1 VIADCGIRIAENL
14 KMPFA
19 KNQVEFPATDHS
31 QSAIGNPQPKLPRT
45 IITLSF
51 VSLCNDAAG
60 EIIYP
65 LLPLFL
71 TGTLGASKAFI
82 GLVEGIAESVSSLL
96 KLPAGWYSDRLK
108 KRKGMVLLGYS
119 IASLIRPLL
128 ALTTASWQVLALRFT
143 DRLGK
148 GLRSVPRDAMIADA
162 APAEARG
169 LAFGF
174 HRAMD
179 HTGAIVGALIA
190 AWLVG
195 IFHGD
200 YRRIFWI
207 AAIPGV
213 ITLFILIFL
222 VKEPPR
228 DLRPT
233 QATTSFTFDLS
244 AFPAHFKSFLG
255 ILLLFTLSNSSDAFL
270 LLRAQECGIRAP
282 MIPLLWALLH
292 VSKALSSIIGG
303 SLSDRFGRRTLILAG
318 WLLYALIYVGFALAR
333 AEWMVWALFA
343 VYGIYFGC
351 TEGVEKAM
359 VADLVAPE
367 KRGTAFGFYNLVI
380 GLGALPASLLLG
392 FLWQRHSA
400 EFALLTSAVIS
411 LIAVV
416 LFALFVTTQR
426 PGMERSGG

>member
-1 VIADCGIRIAENL
+1 
-14 KMPFA
+14 MPSA
-19 KNQVEFPATDHS
+19 KNQVEIPATN
-31 QSAIGNPQPKLPRT
+31 NPPSTIRHPPSKLPRT
-45 IITLSF
+45 VLALGF

-71 TGTLGASKAFI
+71 VETLGASKMFV

-96 KLPAGWYSDRLK
+96 KLPAGWYSDRLQ

-128 ALTTASWQVLALRFT
+128 ALTTASWQVLGLRLT

-148 GLRSVPRDAMIADA
+148 GLRSAPRDAMIADA
-162 APAEARG
+162 APVDARG

-179 HTGAIVGALIA
+179 HVGAIVGALLA

-195 IFHGD
+195 IFHSD
-200 YRRIFWI
+200 YRRIFWL

-213 ITLFILIFL
+213 ITLLLLIFL

-228 DLRPT
+228 DVQPAKST
-233 QATTSFTFDLS
+233 ASFTFDLS

-255 ILLLFTLSNSSDAFL
+255 ILLLFTLSTSSDAFL
-270 LLRAQECGIRAP
+270 LLRARECGVSAA

-292 VSKALSSIIGG
+292 VSKALSSIVGG
-303 SLSDRFGRRTLILAG
+303 SLSDRFGRRNLILTG
-318 WLLYALIYVGFALAR
+318 WLLYALIYVGFALAS
-333 AEWMVWALFA
+333 ASWVIWMLFA
-343 VYGIYFGC
+343 IYGIYFGC

-392 FLWQRHSA
+392 FLWQRYSA
-400 EFALLTSAVIS
+400 ELALMTSAVIS
-411 LIAVV
+411 LVAVV
-416 LFALFVTTQR
+416 LLAFFVTEQR
-426 PGMERSGG
+426 PEMERASE

>member
-1 VIADCGIRIAENL
+1 
-14 KMPFA
+14 M
-19 KNQVEFPATDHS
+19 
-31 QSAIGNPQPKLPRT
+31 
-45 IITLSF
+45 F
-51 VSLCNDAAG
+51 V
-60 EIIYP
+60 
-65 LLPLFL
+65 
-71 TGTLGASKAFI
+71 
-82 GLVEGIAESVSSLL
+82 GLVEGIAESASSLL

-148 GLRSVPRDAMIADA
+148 GLRSAPRDAMLADA

-195 IFHGD
+195 IYQSD
-200 YRRIFWI
+200 YRQIFWL
-207 AAIPGV
+207 AAIPGI

-222 VKEPPR
+222 VQEPPR
-228 DLRPT
+228 ALPP
-233 QATTSFTFDLS
+233 QKTTASFTFDL
-244 AFPAHFKSFLG
+244 AGFQPPFKSFLG
-255 ILLLFTLSNSSDAFL
+255 ILLLFTLSHSSDAFL
-270 LLRAQECGIRAP
+270 LLRAQECGVSAAR
-282 MIPLLWALLH
+282 IPLLWALLH
-292 VSKALSSIIGG
+292 VSKALSSIVGG
-303 SLSDRFGRRTLILAG
+303 GLSDRFGRRTLILTG
-318 WLLYALIYVGFALAR
+318 WLLYALIYIGFAVASASWLM
-333 AEWMVWALFA
+333 WLLFA
-343 VYGIYFGC
+343 MYGIYFGF
-351 TEGVEKAM
+351 TEGVEKAL

-392 FLWQRHSA
+392 FLWQRYGA
-400 EFALLTSAVIS
+400 AFALTTSAVIS
-411 LIAVV
+411 LVAVV
-416 LFALFVTTQR
+416 LFALFVHERR
-426 PGMERSGG
+426 PEIVR

>member
-1 VIADCGIRIAENL
+1 
-14 KMPFA
+14 MPSA
-19 KNQVEFPATDHS
+19 STNNPHS
-31 QSAIGNPQPKLPRT
+31 ALRTPPSKLPRT
-45 IITLSF
+45 VVILSL

-71 TGTLGASKAFI
+71 TETLGASKTFV
-82 GLVEGIAESVSSLL
+82 GLVEGLAESVSSLL

-108 KRKGMVLLGYS
+108 KRKGIVLLGYS

-148 GLRSVPRDAMIADA
+148 GLRSAPRDAMIADA
-162 APAEARG
+162 APAESRG

-179 HTGAIVGALIA
+179 HTGAVVGALLA

-195 IFHGD
+195 IFHSD

-207 AAIPGV
+207 AAIPGF
-213 ITLFILIFL
+213 ITLLILIFL

-228 DLRPT
+228 EFRPPT
-233 QATTSFTFDLS
+233 STTSLTFDLS
-244 AFPAHFKSFLG
+244 NFQPRFKYFLG

-270 LLRAQECGIRAP
+270 LLRAKECGISAA

-292 VSKALSSIIGG
+292 VSKALSSIVGG
-303 SLSDRFGRRTLILAG
+303 GLSDRFGRRTLILIG
-318 WLLYALIYVGFALAR
+318 WLLYAAIYGGFALASSSLMM
-333 AEWMVWALFA
+333 WLLFA
-343 VYGIYFGC
+343 VYGIYFGF
-351 TEGVEKAM
+351 TEGVEKAL

-392 FLWQRHSA
+392 FLWQRYSA
-400 EFALLTSAVIS
+400 EVALMTSAMISLLAVALL
-411 LIAVV
+411 
-416 LFALFVTTQR
+416 ALFVTEPR
-426 PGMERSGG
+426 PQIEKASS

>member
-1 VIADCGIRIAENL
+1 MPSAPTNNPNSAIRI
-14 KMPFA
+14 P
-19 KNQVEFPATDHS
+19 PA
-31 QSAIGNPQPKLPRT
+31 KLPRT
-45 IITLSF
+45 VVTLGV

-60 EIIYP
+60 EIVYP

-71 TGTLGASKAFI
+71 ADTLGASKMFV
-82 GLVEGIAESVSSLL
+82 GLVEGLAESVSSLL

-148 GLRSVPRDAMIADA
+148 GLRSAPRDAMIADA
-162 APAEARG
+162 APAESRG

-179 HTGAIVGALIA
+179 HIGAIVGSLLA

-195 IFHGD
+195 VFHSD
-200 YRRIFWI
+200 YRKIFWL
-207 AAIPGV
+207 AAIPGFV
-213 ITLFILIFL
+213 TLLILIFL

-228 DLRPT
+228 AFQPHKSTASLT
-233 QATTSFTFDLS
+233 LDLS
-244 AFPAHFKSFLG
+244 SFQPRFKSFLG

-270 LLRAQECGIRAP
+270 LLRAKECGVSAA
-282 MIPLLWALLH
+282 MIPLLWAALH
-292 VSKALSSIIGG
+292 VSKALSSIVGG
-303 SLSDRFGRRTLILAG
+303 GLSDRFGRRPLILAG
-318 WLLYALIYVGFALAR
+318 WLVYALIYVGFALAS
-333 AEWMVWALFA
+333 ASFMIWGLFA
-343 VYGIYFGC
+343 VYGIYFGF

-359 VADLVAPE
+359 VADLVAAE

-392 FLWQRHSA
+392 LLWQRYSA
-400 EFALLTSAVIS
+400 EVALMTSAMIS
-411 LIAVV
+411 LLAVV
-416 LFALFVTTQR
+416 LFALFVTERR
-426 PGMERSGG
+426 PEIEKASE

>member
-1 VIADCGIRIAENL
+1 VIADCGIRIAENF

-19 KNQVEFPATDHS
+19 KNQVENPATNHP
-31 QSAIGNPQPKLPRT
+31 QSSIHNPQSKLPRT
-45 IITLSF
+45 VLALGF

-71 TGTLGASKAFI
+71 TGTLGASKAFV

-108 KRKGMVLLGYS
+108 KRKGMVVLGYS
-119 IASLIRPLL
+119 IASFIRPLL
-128 ALTTASWQVLALRFT
+128 ALTTASWQVLGLRFT

-148 GLRSVPRDAMIADA
+148 GLRSAPRDAMIADA
-162 APAEARG
+162 APAAARG

-179 HTGAIVGALIA
+179 HTGAIVGALLA
-190 AWLVG
+190 AWLVS
-195 IFHGD
+195 IFHSD
-200 YRRIFWI
+200 YRQIFWI
-207 AAIPGV
+207 AAIPGA

-228 DLRPT
+228 DVHPT
-233 QATTSFTFDLS
+233 KATASFTADLS
-244 AFPAHFKSFLG
+244 AFPTHFKSFLG

-270 LLRAQECGIRAP
+270 LLRAQECGISAP

-303 SLSDRFGRRTLILAG
+303 RLSDRFGRRTLILTG
-318 WLLYALIYVGFALAR
+318 WMLYALIYVGFALVSAT
-333 AEWMVWALFA
+333 WMVWALFA

-392 FLWQRHSA
+392 LLWQRYSA
-400 EFALLTSAVIS
+400 EFALLTSAMIS

-416 LFALFVTTQR
+416 LFALFVTVQR
-426 PGMERSGG
+426 PGIERSDG

>member
-1 VIADCGIRIAENL
+1 ML
-14 KMPFA
+14 
-19 KNQVEFPATDHS
+19 ATT
-31 QSAIGNPQPKLPRT
+31 QFRRLPRT
-45 IITLSF
+45 VITLSL

-71 TGTLGASKAFI
+71 TGTLGASKTFV

-96 KLPAGWYSDRLK
+96 KLPAGWYSDRLP
-108 KRKGMVLLGYS
+108 KRKGIVIAGYS

-128 ALTTASWQVLALRFT
+128 ALATASWQVLALRFT

-148 GLRSVPRDAMIADA
+148 GLRSAPRDAMLADA
-162 APAEARG
+162 APAESRG

-179 HTGAIVGALIA
+179 HIGAIVGSLVA

-195 IFHGD
+195 IYHND
-200 YRRIFWI
+200 YRQIFWL
-207 AAIPGV
+207 AALPGLV
-213 ITLFILIFL
+213 TLLILIFL
-222 VKEPPR
+222 VQEPPR
-228 DLRPT
+228 HAQPVKST
-233 QATTSFTFDLS
+233 APFTFDLS
-244 AFPAHFKSFLG
+244 GFHPSFKSFLG
-255 ILLLFTLSNSSDAFL
+255 ILLLFMLSNSSDAFL
-270 LLRAQECGIRAP
+270 LLRAQECGVSAGV
-282 MIPLLWALLH
+282 IPLLWALLH
-292 VSKALSSIIGG
+292 GSKALSSIVGG
-303 SLSDRFGRRTLILAG
+303 GLSDRFGRRALILTG
-318 WLLYALIYVGFALAR
+318 WLLYALIYVGFAVASTSWLM
-333 AEWMVWALFA
+333 WVLFA

-392 FLWQRHSA
+392 FLWQRYGA
-400 EFALLTSAVIS
+400 AFALLTSAVIS
-411 LIAVV
+411 LLSVV
-416 LFALFVTTQR
+416 LFALFVTERR
-426 PGMERSGG
+426 PEMERSG

>member
-1 VIADCGIRIAENL
+1 MRPVPDNNITPPSLKNPKSKFANL
-14 KMPFA
+14 
-19 KNQVEFPATDHS
+19 T
-31 QSAIGNPQPKLPRT
+31 SALPRT
-45 IITLSF
+45 VVTLSI
-51 VSLCNDAAG
+51 VSLFNDAAG

-71 TGTLGASKAFI
+71 TDTLGASKMFV
-82 GLVEGIAESVSSLL
+82 GLVEGLAESVSSLL

-108 KRKGMVLLGYS
+108 KRKGIVLLGYG

-128 ALTTASWQVLALRFT
+128 ALTTAAWQVLALRFT

-148 GLRSVPRDAMIADA
+148 GLRSAARDAMIADA
-162 APAEARG
+162 APAASRG

-195 IFHGD
+195 IFQSD
-200 YRRIFWI
+200 YRKIFWI
-207 AAIPGV
+207 AAIPGL
-213 ITLFILIFL
+213 ITLLILIFL

-228 DLRPT
+228 ESPP
-233 QATTSFTFDLS
+233 QKSITSSTLDLS
-244 AFPAHFKSFLG
+244 GFPPRFKYFLG

-270 LLRAQECGIRAP
+270 LLRAKEGGVSAAL
-282 MIPLLWALLH
+282 IPLLWAFLH
-292 VSKALSSIIGG
+292 VSKALSSIVGG
-303 SLSDRFGRRTLILAG
+303 GLSDRFGRRTLILTG
-318 WLLYALIYVGFALAR
+318 WLIYALIYVGFALSSSSL
-333 AEWMVWALFA
+333 MMWALFA
-343 VYGIYFGC
+343 VYGVYFGF
-351 TEGVEKAM
+351 TEGVEKAL

-392 FLWQRHSA
+392 FLWQRYNA
-400 EFALLTSAVIS
+400 QVALMASAVIS
-411 LIAVV
+411 LLAV
-416 LFALFVTTQR
+416 LLLALFVTETR
-426 PGMERSGG
+426 LKIEKASG